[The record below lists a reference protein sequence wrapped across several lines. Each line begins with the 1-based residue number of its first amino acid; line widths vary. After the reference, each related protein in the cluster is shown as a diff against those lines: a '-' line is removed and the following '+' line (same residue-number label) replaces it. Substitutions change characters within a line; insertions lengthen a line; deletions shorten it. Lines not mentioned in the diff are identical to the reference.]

1 VNAGQVIFN
10 IFDQA
15 SSEESRFP
23 LCEKLNIGVIDR
35 VPLDEGGLTGKLT
48 LSTRFPENDWRA
60 GYFGPENLPQT
71 VARAEALKE
80 LLPDG
85 MSLPEMALRFVL
97 SNHNV
102 STTIIGMRNLD
113 HLQEDAAASDGVG
126 LPADLINQ
134 LRAHRWDRKVAPWS
148 D

>member
-60 GYFGPENLPQT
+60 GYFVPENLPQT

-97 SNHNV
+97 SNQNV
-102 STTIIGMRNLD
+102 GTSIGVDTLD
-113 HLQEDAAASDGVG
+113 HPQEHVAASDGVG

>member
-1 VNAGQVIFN
+1 VDAVQVIHN

-15 SSEESRFP
+15 PEDSLFP
-23 LCEKLNIGVIDR
+23 LSEKLDIGMIAH
-35 VPLDEGGLTGKLT
+35 VPLDEDDLTVKQT
-48 LSTRFPENDWRA
+48 LGTRFPDTDWRA
-60 GYFGPENLPQT
+60 GYFVPENLPQT

-97 SNHNV
+97 SNQNV
-102 STTIIGMRNLD
+102 GTSIGVDTLD
-113 HLQEDAAASDGVG
+113 HPQEHVAASDGVG